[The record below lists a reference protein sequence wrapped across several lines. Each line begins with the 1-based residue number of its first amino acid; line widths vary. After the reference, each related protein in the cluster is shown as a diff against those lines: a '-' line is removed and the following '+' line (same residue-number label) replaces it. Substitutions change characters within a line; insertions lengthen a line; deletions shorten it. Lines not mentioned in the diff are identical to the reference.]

1 MFFQL
6 NGVLHCQYYRHFKCL
21 NEPNTSVHESAIN
34 ALAVLWKF
42 LGQVRVGPFLA
53 CLSLDILEMV
63 KEVSKIE
70 LTRSQEGKEQLL
82 QMIRELQAQLKLQ
95 KDGQTW
101 VWYRW
106 QDASPTSTPG
116 WSWMRKI

>member
-1 MFFQL
+1 M
-6 NGVLHCQYYRHFKCL
+6 

-42 LGQVRVGPFLA
+42 FGQVRVGPFLA

-106 QDASPTSTPG
+106 QDVLLHLLLAG
-116 WSWMRKI
+116 AG